1 MHNRHQ
7 LARPDYG
14 HLIGG
19 AILLGAL
26 SYWGRYI
33 VQLNKRRIE
42 DQPSHLPIRMPELSS
57 SRLRA

>member
-1 MHNRHQ
+1 M
-7 LARPDYG
+7 
-14 HLIGG
+14 